1 VSLRRTLEHGAR
13 TAIAD
18 KNRADFVGPIS
29 LIVLMTLVAALLE
42 RRADPT
48 LAQERALSM
57 VAGLALPVIC
67 LLGSRVLGLP
77 QLTFLSR
84 HGANRRT
91 LWLGWSLVSLA
102 LSLFFV
108 LALLTSTTFVTR
120 PVVRLDE
127 LVLCW
132 GVLGLGSLA
141 YHAVF
146 GFVMRRHFALTAAG
160 LWLVTDSWLGSSDH
174 WLRYLSIR
182 GHLMNLLFE
191 LRGHD
196 FSPRLSSVLLL
207 GTSLALLTFTWF
219 RTPA

>member
-1 VSLRRTLEHGAR
+1 MSL
-13 TAIAD
+13 
-18 KNRADFVGPIS
+18 V
-29 LIVLMTLVAALLE
+29 VLMTLVGALLE

-67 LLGSRVLGLP
+67 LLGSRVVGLP
-77 QLTFLSR
+77 EQSFLSR

-120 PVVRLDE
+120 PVVRLDD
-127 LVLCW
+127 LAICW
-132 GVLGLGSLA
+132 GVLGLVTLA

-146 GFVMRRHFALTAAG
+146 GVVMRGHFALSVAG

-174 WLRYLSIR
+174 WLRYLSVR

-196 FSPRLSSVLLL
+196 FSPRLSSLLLL
-207 GTSLALLTFTWF
+207 GTSLALLAFRWF